1 MFHRFRKNRI
11 SSRTWLAL
19 SAIVFAAT
27 LARGQEVRLVG
38 DGEPWA
44 WRAGFSEPPGAPGE
58 WTKET
63 YDDSAW
69 RAGVP
74 PFGSGTDEITTRIP
88 AHQPHVTCLYI
99 RRSFRLEQPWRLR
112 EGISLLGN
120 GHDPSRRS
128 EGSFVD
134 PHPPGPYRARVLA
147 PGGLSQAVGRIYLP
161 GREFMDPPVLTHLF
175 LRVDYE
181 GGFVAFLNGVEVA
194 RRALGASGTHVP
206 HDTLAEAHPEQVE
219 EMIEI
224 TPFLGLLKPGLN
236 VLALQGCRSTPDPA
250 AVYVLDADLF
260 ATGPVMVMRYPFLAR
275 PTADSVNISWKT
287 AEASIGSVLWDE
299 NHLVSEKEPGTIHS
313 VTLHGLAADTSH
325 SYAVLDNDR
334 PITRIEELRTL
345 PARGSPRIEFNV
357 VGDSGVDRR
366 SSRSVRS
373 RWIATGAPFGL
384 RVGDIANPHGDEWEL
399 NSKYF
404 AVYKDFLRWGFD
416 MVCIGNH
423 DAMTHHAA
431 PYVSTFTLPQD
442 FHSGTNRYYAFEAGP
457 ALFVSLDDFSSPYG
471 PDSRQI
477 AWLERTLAAS
487 TQPWK
492 FAYMHKGPFSSGSKH
507 GGDPLARKIVAPI
520 FERYGVD
527 MVFSGHDHNYER
539 TKPILESGPA
549 GHPVV
554 YVISGGGGAILHPW
568 KGGSEWSATGRST
581 FEVVN
586 ILIDGRCLTLSALL
600 PDGTVFD
607 SYTDCK

>member
-1 MFHRFRKNRI
+1 MLRRLRKNRI
-11 SSRTWLAL
+11 PAHTWLAL
-19 SAIVFAAT
+19 ATTVLASTAAR
-27 LARGQEVRLVG
+27 AQEVRLVG

-44 WRAGFSEPPGAPGE
+44 WHIGYNEPPGAPEE
-58 WTKET
+58 WTRET
-63 YDDSAW
+63 FDDSSW

-88 AHQPHVTCLYI
+88 VHEAHVTSLYI
-99 RRSFRLEQPWRLR
+99 RRTFRIEAPWTLRGETPILGSEPDPALRL
-112 EGISLLGN
+112 
-120 GHDPSRRS
+120 

-134 PHPPGPYRARVLA
+134 PHPPGPYRARVIA
-147 PGGLSQAVGRIYLP
+147 PGGLGAALGGIHLT
-161 GREFMDPPVLTHLF
+161 GHELLDPPVLTHLF

-194 RRALGASGTHVP
+194 RRALGASGTQVP
-206 HDTLAEAHPEQVE
+206 HDTLAGAHTEQVE

-236 VLALQGCRSTPDPA
+236 VLALQGCRSTRDPA

-260 ATGPVMVMRYPFLAR
+260 ATGPVMVMRYPYLAR

-299 NHLVSEKEPGTIHS
+299 NRAVSEKEPGREHS
-313 VTLHGLAADTSH
+313 VTLHGLAPDTKH
-325 SYAVLDNDR
+325 SYVVRDNGR
-334 PITRIEELRTL
+334 PITRIEEFQTL
-345 PARGSPRIEFNV
+345 PGPGSPRIEFNV

-373 RWIATGAPFGL
+373 RWIATGSLFGL

-423 DAMTHHAA
+423 DAMTRHAA

-442 FHSGTNRYYAFEAGP
+442 YHSGTNRYYAFEAGP
-457 ALFVSLDDFSSPYG
+457 ALFVALDDFSSPYG

-477 AWLERTLAAS
+477 AWLEKTLAAS

-507 GGDPLARKIVAPI
+507 GGDPLARTIVAPI

-539 TKPILESGPA
+539 TKPILESGPS

-568 KGGSEWSATGRST
+568 KGGSEWTATGRST

-607 SYTDCK
+607 SYRDCK